1 VSARAA
7 VALLVVAAALAGC
20 GLKGPLYL
28 PERSQEIVV
37 RPGTA
42 AAPEA
47 PAGTATGPATE
58 SAPPPGQP
66 SGPQAPPPTVP
77 EDSQA
82 RPPGSI
88 RG

>member
-1 VSARAA
+1 MSARSVA
-7 VALLVVAAALAGC
+7 ALLAVTAALGGC

-28 PERSQEIVV
+28 PEKSQEIVV

-42 AAPEA
+42 AAPAA
-47 PAGTATGPATE
+47 PTGATGPATE
-58 SAPPPGQP
+58 SAPPPAQP
-66 SGPQAPPPTVP
+66 PATEAPPPTVP

-82 RPPGSI
+82 RPPGSG